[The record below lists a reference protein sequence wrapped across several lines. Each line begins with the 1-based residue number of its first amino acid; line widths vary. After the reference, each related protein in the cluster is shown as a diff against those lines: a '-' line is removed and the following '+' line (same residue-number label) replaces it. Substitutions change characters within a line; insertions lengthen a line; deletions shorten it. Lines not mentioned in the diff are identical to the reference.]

1 MKIDLRNN
9 LRTPVIQITIGN
21 KLLEKFDCLVDT
33 GFTGALT
40 GFIYQDKNGVRHSSI
55 DNIDCIQNPVPL
67 SENSWAILANGNK
80 VETWKGKVLC
90 NFNQIYRV
98 TEIILISVAKPQ
110 PISLIL
116 GMSLLKAY
124 KADLSIHFSS
134 NKFSLNI

>member
-1 MKIDLRNN
+1 MSYCI
-9 LRTPVIQITIGN
+9 
-21 KLLEKFDCLVDT
+21 DT

-40 GFIYQDKNGVRHSSI
+40 GFIFQNQTGIKHSSI

-67 SENSWAILANGNK
+67 PESSWAILANGNK

-90 NFNQIYRV
+90 NFNQVYRV

>member
-55 DNIDCIQNPVPL
+55 DNIDCIQNPAPL
-67 SENSWAILANGNK
+67 PESSWAVLANGNK